1 MKNLLLGIALGIG
14 AAGVLVAVVLA
25 LSDDDGTVSVPAAV
39 PPAATSPAAPVDPS
53 APADPEAVPD
63 GSIAGTAT
71 GTRQLARAYCGR
83 EQRDP
88 DDFARDYGAG
98 EAGMSNCIEKEI
110 QEATRECQ
118 AELRKD
124 PGDYVRQFGGTGDV
138 AFERCLKY
146 ELRS

>member
-1 MKNLLLGIALGIG
+1 MTARFLFRPLCL
-14 AAGVLVAVVLA
+14 
-25 LSDDDGTVSVPAAV
+25 
-39 PPAATSPAAPVDPS
+39 PPQRPPPHRLTRAHPLIPKRQQ
-53 APADPEAVPD
+53 D

-88 DDFARDYGAG
+88 DDFAREYGTG

-110 QEATRECQ
+110 QEATRECR

-124 PGDYVRQFGGTGDV
+124 PGDYARQFGGTGDA
-138 AFERCLKY
+138 AFERCQKY